1 MMSLIFMGSGGAGT
15 PPGDAPAPWLALTAT
30 ATLIAGMALLTVFA
44 GPMMDYAQATARQL
58 IDPAPYVEAVLLRQ
72 EGTK

>member
-1 MMSLIFMGSGGAGT
+1 MAQRNTWQRDRVREAL
-15 PPGDAPAPWLALTAT
+15 GDVPVTALTAT
-30 ATLIAGMALLTVFA
+30 AALVAGMALLTVFA